1 MAHLLDP
8 NKSTKLKILGNRYLG
23 SNSDDWEQRKNEAF
37 AKGKWNWATVPVTL
51 PEYWTYSC
59 MDTILT
65 ARLHEYLFPRLT
77 GKLLDIY
84 EMEIAIEHIIM
95 DQEMRGIAVDLP
107 YSIEQRAVY
116 LKAADELE
124 QWCMATYN
132 HLSMGSTKGVAAQL
146 QRDGIVLTKITD
158 HGAWSVD
165 EDVLKNIDHPLAKGV
180 LSRRKALK
188 FANAYFGNYVDMSY
202 EGRLHC
208 SVNTLGAKTGRMSV
222 SRPALQQIPR
232 LAVLRNA
239 FIPSPGNRLVSVD
252 YDQIEMRLFAH
263 YTQDPDIIAAFAAD
277 GDFFINSA
285 NKMYGL
291 DIQDKGYIHPG
302 DKEPLR
308 AKLKTLSYG
317 LIYGEGAKKFAE
329 VASIPVEEAYRMRAE
344 YLATFKSIQPFMDS
358 INLKAQQ
365 SIAEFGESL
374 LFTPLGRREV
384 SDNDKTYALVNYLV
398 QGSAADIYKQA
409 LIELDRHNLLDYFVL
424 PIHDE
429 VLLDVPVSEAEEIG
443 AEVAKVMYRDDFTV
457 PLTGG
462 CEVLER
468 WGAKYG

>member
-1 MAHLLDP
+1 
-8 NKSTKLKILGNRYLG
+8 
-23 SNSDDWEQRKNEAF
+23 
-37 AKGKWNWATVPVTL
+37 
-51 PEYWTYSC
+51 
-59 MDTILT
+59 
-65 ARLHEYLFPRLT
+65 
-77 GKLLDIY
+77 
-84 EMEIAIEHIIM
+84 
-95 DQEMRGIAVDLP
+95 
-107 YSIEQRAVY
+107 
-116 LKAADELE
+116 
-124 QWCMATYN
+124 
-132 HLSMGSTKGVAAQL
+132 
-146 QRDGIVLTKITD
+146 
-158 HGAWSVD
+158 
-165 EDVLKNIDHPLAKGV
+165 
-180 LSRRKALK
+180 
-188 FANAYFGNYVDMSY
+188 
-202 EGRLHC
+202 
-208 SVNTLGAKTGRMSV
+208 
-222 SRPALQQIPR
+222 
-232 LAVLRNA
+232 
-239 FIPSPGNRLVSVD
+239 VD

-409 LIELDRHNLLDYFVL
+409 LIELDRYNLLDYFVL